1 MIRLLWKAKNGLV
14 KLLEGALSVAVGA
27 LVLDVLWQV
36 FTRFVMKRPSPWTEE
51 LARMLLIWVSLLG
64 ASVAYARKGHLGV
77 DYFVGLLPAPAKRLV
92 ELAGHGLVIFFAASV
107 MMYGGGQLVSR
118 TLSLRQLSPALQVE
132 MGHVYLAVPISG
144 FFIVLFAL
152 EAVMEVLT
160 PSRSVPPQDKEGA

>member
-1 MIRLLWKAKNGLV
+1 MIRILWRAKNGLV

-36 FTRFVMKRPSPWTEE
+36 IARFVMRRPSPWTEE

-77 DYFVGLLPAPAKRLV
+77 DYFVGLLPTPAKRLV
-92 ELAGHGLVIFFAASV
+92 EFAGHALVIFFASAV
-107 MMYGGGQLVSR
+107 MMYGGWQMVVR
-118 TLSLRQLSPALQVE
+118 TLSLRQLSPALQIE
-132 MGHVYLAVPISG
+132 MGHVYLAIPISG

-152 EAVMEVLT
+152 EAIVESFSA
-160 PSRSVPPQDKEGA
+160 SRPELLLDKEGA